1 VRVRNSSGE
10 GSEAAAPELRS
21 AVPGVLGRQTTP
33 IADATGTAL
42 FGGLTP
48 ADAARRSHEAQR
60 RKRDLS
66 PEERAAE
73 AARTAA
79 PELVKELLDAALGRG
94 DFKTIKPEDRLKAL
108 TRALEYGIGRP
119 GVARREDGTPTDI
132 PSAADLFGS
141 AAPPEEDLD

>member
-1 VRVRNSSGE
+1 MPGDIEHLFEGGCEVSVLKASETVSAAVAGGE
-10 GSEAAAPELRS
+10 R
-21 AVPGVLGRQTTP
+21 
-33 IADATGTAL
+33 IA

-48 ADAARRSHEAQR
+48 VEAARRSHEARRR
-60 RKRDLS
+60 RKELS

-79 PELVKELLDAALGRG
+79 PELIKELLDAALGRG

-132 PSAADLFGS
+132 PSAADLFGP
-141 AAPPEEDLD
+141 AVPEGEEDLD